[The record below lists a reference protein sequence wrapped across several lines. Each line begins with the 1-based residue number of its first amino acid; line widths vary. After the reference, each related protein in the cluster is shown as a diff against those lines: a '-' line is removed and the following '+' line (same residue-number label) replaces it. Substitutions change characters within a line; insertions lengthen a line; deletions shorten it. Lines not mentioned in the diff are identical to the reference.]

1 MRSSDWSSDVC
12 PSDLSVQEGGSD
24 PDIQVPQL
32 SDPDYASRP
41 KFRESDRGRH
51 LINEKKV
58 DDGLLEK
65 DEKADPRFT
74 ATAEELKAK
83 GVEDFQLHYALQ
95 TIGRIGPGTAR
106 MAQAGKPAA
115 KPARRN

>member
-1 MRSSDWSSDVC
+1 MQTVLPLSDTTALRLTTARYYT
-12 PSDLSVQEGGSD
+12 PSGRSVQEGGID
-24 PDIQVPQL
+24 PDIRVPQL

-41 KFRESDRGRH
+41 KFRESDLRRH

-74 ATAEELKAK
+74 ASAADLKAK
-83 GVEDFQLHYALQ
+83 GLEVAFV
-95 TIGRIGPGTAR
+95 R
-106 MAQAGKPAA
+106 KP
-115 KPARRN
+115 

>member
-1 MRSSDWSSDVC
+1 M
-12 PSDLSVQEGGSD
+12 
-24 PDIQVPQL
+24 

-41 KFRESDRGRH
+41 KFRESDLRRH

-74 ATAEELKAK
+74 ASAADLKAK
-83 GVEDFQLHYALQ
+83 GIEDFQLHYALQ
-95 TIGRIGPGTAR
+95 TIGRISPTAPR
-106 MAQAGKPAA
+106 MAAQATKPGA

>member
-1 MRSSDWSSDVC
+1 MRISDWSSDVC
-12 PSDLSVQEGGSD
+12 SSDL

-41 KFRESDRGRH
+41 KFRESDLRRH

-58 DDGLLEK
+58 DEGLLEK

-74 ATAEELKAK
+74 ATAEDLKAK
-83 GVEDFQLHYALQ
+83 GVEDFKTHYALQ
-95 TIGRIGPGTAR
+95 TIGRIGAGTACIAHNR
-106 MAQAGKPAA
+106 MGISWVKNAPGKGG
-115 KPARRN
+115 